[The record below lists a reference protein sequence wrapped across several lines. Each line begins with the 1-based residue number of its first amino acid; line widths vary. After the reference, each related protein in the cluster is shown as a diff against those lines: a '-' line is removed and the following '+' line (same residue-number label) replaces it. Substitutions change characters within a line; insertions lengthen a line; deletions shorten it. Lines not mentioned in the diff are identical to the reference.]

1 MNIFYY
7 FYALLNNTL
16 RAKIYLLIIDQNIL
30 DQEICVFGFC

>member
-1 MNIFYY
+1 MNFFYY

-16 RAKIYLLIIDQNIL
+16 RATIFLQFFDQYIL